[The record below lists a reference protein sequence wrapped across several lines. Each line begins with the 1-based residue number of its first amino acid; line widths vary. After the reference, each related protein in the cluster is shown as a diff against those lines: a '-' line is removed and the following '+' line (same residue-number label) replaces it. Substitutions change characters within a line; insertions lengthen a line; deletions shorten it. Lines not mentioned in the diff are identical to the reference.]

1 MIPAPSKVDNSEY
14 TVGWIAALP
23 HERAAAQAM
32 LDRKHAPPQQKHAND
47 HNTYSLG
54 SITGSNGEHNVAIA
68 SLPFGRYGT
77 TSAATVATHMLSSF
91 PNIKFGL
98 MVGIGGGIP
107 SDDNDIRLGDVVV
120 SKPEGTFGGVRQ
132 YNSGKAT
139 THGFEER
146 GQLNSPPQVLLNAM
160 GALVSKYEMEE
171 SDIPSLLEAMG
182 KQYPKM
188 VSQAKEPGYVYQG
201 AEYDRLFEEDYAHD
215 SSKKDCDECDP
226 AKMVKR
232 QERYDQNPLIHY
244 GTIASGD
251 EVIKDARKRGL
262 YAAATAAAYAKELLQ
277 ITDVAETRSTP
288 CASDVMDK
296 LKEIKSITKDI
307 VQDRKRQDVF
317 RWLTTLNPSSRHLE
331 SQKRRVEG
339 TGRWMLEDPK
349 FVQWSSATA
358 KCKTLCCYG
367 AAGAGKTII
376 SSLVIDRLKERSAAT
391 KSSIGLAY
399 VYCDYRDQKEQS
411 LENILGAVLK
421 QLLGLLPEIP
431 ETILKV
437 YDEQAAHQKS
447 LSSAD
452 AVDLLHTTC
461 AQFSKTYVCLDAL
474 DEFGDLRG
482 LLIKLRDSPSSMQI
496 FLTGRQHIQGTVQ
509 EYFNEENIIPIEA
522 RENDIRLF
530 CEHEIGGDN
539 DLEPD
544 AMDEEL
550 RKVTLRKV
558 TKSAEGVLV

>member
-262 YAAATAAAYAKELLQ
+262 LSKNCLCFETEAAGLMNNFPCLVIRGICDYSDSHKNDRWQRYAAATAAAYAKELLQ

-296 LKEIKSITKDI
+296 
-307 VQDRKRQDVF
+307 
-317 RWLTTLNPSSRHLE
+317 
-331 SQKRRVEG
+331 
-339 TGRWMLEDPK
+339 
-349 FVQWSSATA
+349 
-358 KCKTLCCYG
+358 C
-367 AAGAGKTII
+367 
-376 SSLVIDRLKERSAAT
+376 
-391 KSSIGLAY
+391 
-399 VYCDYRDQKEQS
+399 
-411 LENILGAVLK
+411 
-421 QLLGLLPEIP
+421 
-431 ETILKV
+431 
-437 YDEQAAHQKS
+437 
-447 LSSAD
+447 
-452 AVDLLHTTC
+452 
-461 AQFSKTYVCLDAL
+461 
-474 DEFGDLRG
+474 
-482 LLIKLRDSPSSMQI
+482 
-496 FLTGRQHIQGTVQ
+496 
-509 EYFNEENIIPIEA
+509 
-522 RENDIRLF
+522 
-530 CEHEIGGDN
+530 
-539 DLEPD
+539 
-544 AMDEEL
+544 
-550 RKVTLRKV
+550 
-558 TKSAEGVLV
+558 